1 LKQNEKRWQLV
12 SQNRKQEVVKT
23 RDHNMRKLPN
33 GPQVLTELFFLMLD
47 FGTQPS
53 VWYCSNNDVQVD
65 RLYKLRIQTNSL
77 VFIYVK
83 SLWK

>member
-1 LKQNEKRWQLV
+1 MWWEELLKQNENKRWQQV

-33 GPQVLTELFFLMLD
+33 GPEVLTELFFLMPD

-53 VWYCSNNDVQVD
+53 V
-65 RLYKLRIQTNSL
+65 L
-77 VFIYVK
+77 
-83 SLWK
+83 